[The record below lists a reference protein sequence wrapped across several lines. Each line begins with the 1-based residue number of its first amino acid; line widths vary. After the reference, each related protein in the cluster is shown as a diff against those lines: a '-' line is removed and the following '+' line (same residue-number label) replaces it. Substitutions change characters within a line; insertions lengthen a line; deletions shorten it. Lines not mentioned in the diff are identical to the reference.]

1 MSDKPS
7 ERSGADWQT
16 TGQAPFNEKPGPM
29 TAPCGPEKPAD
40 GQGRKSTDKATEVDD
55 TQVGQAGGAGGRGG
69 ATSFGGVERVQ
80 PRTNPGGRK

>member
-1 MSDKPS
+1 MSDKRN

-29 TAPCGPEKPAD
+29 TPPCGPEKPAD
-40 GQGRKSTDKATEVDD
+40 GQGRKSPGKTTEVDD

-69 ATSFGGVERVQ
+69 ATAFGGVERVQ
-80 PRTNPGGRK
+80 PRTKPGGGK